1 MQIMMPASHSCVQLC
16 LQIDN
21 ACMCAMQELSKLNDF
36 EDQFNAASKAQA
48 TKFGLPAI
56 GLDELPATMDPMAE
70 HTISQKEVQWIVKK
84 ARESAEHLKKTDP
97 RFADP
102 YNSEEFK
109 QEQRRVADRLGMSAE
124 KLQQLQQQAT
134 PEKWK
139 QMEA

>member
-1 MQIMMPASHSCVQLC
+1 MHSAA
-16 LQIDN
+16 
-21 ACMCAMQELSKLNDF
+21 ACDLQELSKLNDF

-48 TKFGLPAI
+48 AKFGLPAI
-56 GLDELPATMDPMAE
+56 SLDELPATMDPMTE
-70 HTISQKEVQWIVKK
+70 HTISQKEVKWIVQK

-102 YNSEEFK
+102 YNTDEFK
-109 QEQRRVADRLGMSAE
+109 QEQQRVADRFGMSSE